1 MCIMYE
7 RVYPFHKYHCELGLK
22 HICAL
27 CATIFGNLT
36 LCYLPIMKHLSKFSN
51 YFHQKDI
58 LHKPF
63 YKVIVIYVYLC
74 ALVLNTINLHY

>member
-1 MCIMYE
+1 MYE

-22 HICAL
+22 HFVL
-27 CATIFGNLT
+27 YVQQFFGNST
-36 LCYLPIMKHLSKFSN
+36 LCYLPTLKHLSKISN

-63 YKVIVIYVYLC
+63 IKSL
-74 ALVLNTINLHY
+74 